1 MLIVPLPPYSKKCPH
16 SFTGQHI
23 RDFLKKGPQ
32 GCPIGGCPQ
41 VLTLADIEPNEGLQR
56 RVDASARRAAQDK
69 ANGVSAT
76 QKGTQYEVVS
86 SDEDDD

>member
-1 MLIVPLPPYSKKCPH
+1 MLQKGSAVCPV
-16 SFTGQHI
+16 
-23 RDFLKKGPQ
+23 
-32 GCPIGGCPQ
+32 GGCPQ
-41 VLTLADIEPNEGLQR
+41 TLSLADIEPNEGLQR

-86 SDEDDD
+86 SDEEDD